1 MINSDQ
7 EANAHG
13 MASWNQ
19 LKKFIY
25 HLLIYMLQPYQ
36 LFAAAPTISAYGHT
50 AGAAG
55 MPKIDVDNIEIFKIV
70 KLFDFDKYT
79 S

>member
-1 MINSDQ
+1 
-7 EANAHG
+7 
-13 MASWNQ
+13 
-19 LKKFIY
+19 
-25 HLLIYMLQPYQ
+25 MLQPYQ